1 MLLDGREEADD
12 LTAIFLSVFTI
23 KKTPRPQRT
32 DGLWE
37 RNVTAE
43 YVAVFFRSHSNWD
56 AGKVLRESHKGKK
69 SYREQGKKEAGV
81 SSWADTTGLY
91 APAVMQEEPCLL
103 ILQDS
108 RFQTC
113 LAVPIVRILY
123 LNPKYT

>member
-1 MLLDGREEADD
+1 M
-12 LTAIFLSVFTI
+12 
-23 KKTPRPQRT
+23 
-32 DGLWE
+32 
-37 RNVTAE
+37 TAE

-69 SYREQGKKEAGV
+69 SYGEQGKKEAGV

-113 LAVPIVRILY
+113 LAVTYSKDFISQPKIHTNTHIVRYFLFCSVLSYSILSCSFSFK
-123 LNPKYT
+123 NAR